1 MKKILILTTLFLSMS
16 FFSLA
21 QSNHPKIVATAS
33 MIADMAQNIVGDK
46 FEITTIVPIGKDP
59 HTYEPTPSDA
69 TKVANAKVVLK
80 NSLTFEGWLEKLIDN
95 SGTKAK
101 VITVT
106 NGVDVIESLTYANS
120 ADPHAWM
127 SAENGVMYAENIKN
141 AIVEFDSDNKD
152 YYESNYTAYAKKLR
166 ALDQYIKTQ
175 IATIPESQRILI
187 TSHDAFQY
195 FGRRYGVRLESIL
208 GTSTDAQA
216 QTSDIV
222 RLNKV
227 IQKNNVPAVF
237 IESTVNPKMLQ
248 ELANSNDIT
257 IGGSL
262 YADSIGDKD
271 SDAPTYYDMMKYN
284 TDVIV
289 KALSRKVGDA
299 NDSSH
304 EVEQASSKNNL
315 LLYGILGLLFLGGFF
330 FVYRNMNQYFFVF
343 KCSRYSSN

>member
-1 MKKILILTTLFLSMS
+1 MKKLLLLTTLFFSTL
-16 FFSLA
+16 FFSFA
-21 QSNHPKIVATAS
+21 QDNHPKIIATAS

-46 FEITTIVPIGKDP
+46 FEVTTIVPIGKDP

-69 TKVANAKVVLK
+69 TMVAHAKVVLK

-106 NGVDVIESLTYANS
+106 EGIDVIESVAYANS

-127 SAENGVMYAENIKN
+127 SASNGLKYVENIKN
-141 AIVEFDSDNKD
+141 AIVAFDVANKD
-152 YYESNYTAYAKKLR
+152 YYEANYTAYTKKLKG
-166 ALDQYIKTQ
+166 LDEYIKTQ
-175 IATIPESQRILI
+175 VSTIPADQRILI

-195 FGRRYGVRLESIL
+195 FGRRYDIRLESIL

-227 IQKNNVPAVF
+227 IKENNVPAVF

-248 ELANSNDIT
+248 QLANSNDIT

-262 YADSIGDKD
+262 FSDSIGDKD
-271 SDAPTYYDMMKYN
+271 SDAPTYYDMLKYN

-289 KALSRKVGDA
+289 KALSRKKGDA
-299 NDSSH
+299 HAGHNHGTEDDHNH
-304 EVEQASSKNNL
+304 EEVTASSSNNF
-315 LLYGILGLLFLGGFF
+315 LLYGILGVLFIGGFL
-330 FVYRNMNQYFFVF
+330 FVYRNMN
-343 KCSRYSSN
+343 N